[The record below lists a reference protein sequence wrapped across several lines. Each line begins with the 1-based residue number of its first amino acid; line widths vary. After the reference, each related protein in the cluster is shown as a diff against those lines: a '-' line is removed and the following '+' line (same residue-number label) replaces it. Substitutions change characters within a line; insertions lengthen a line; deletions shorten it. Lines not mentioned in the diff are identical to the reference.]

1 MTESRVVVAGAGV
14 AGLETALALRALGE
28 GLVTA
33 ELVAPELDFTYRPLA
48 VTEPFHAGELRRFP
62 LERLV
67 HAAGAQLRRGAVAS
81 VDTEAKTVTLEDG
94 AELGYDSLVLALGA
108 RPRADVP
115 GALTFRGPEDSEAVE
130 ALLERATAGEL
141 HRIAFVLPRGAT
153 WPLPLY
159 ELALLTA
166 EYLVASMTRSVEI
179 VLVTPEERPLAIFG
193 AAASDAIATL
203 LDLRG
208 IHVTGELDVDADAIV
223 ALPTL
228 EGAPLPGVPQ
238 DAHGFVATDELG
250 WVLGLSDVY
259 AAGDLTQFPVK
270 QGGIAAQQADA
281 VAGSIAADAG
291 ARVRPVTFKPVLRGL
306 LLTGMAP
313 RFLRSEGGRPSLVD
327 TNALWWPPAK
337 IVGRYLAPF
346 LAEQL
351 GLARESLR
359 PPRTDAVE
367 VEVAMDTRDH
377 AAWSAV

>member
-1 MTESRVVVAGAGV
+1 
-14 AGLETALALRALGE
+14 
-28 GLVTA
+28 
-33 ELVAPELDFTYRPLA
+33 
-48 VTEPFHAGELRRFP
+48 
-62 LERLV
+62 
-67 HAAGAQLRRGAVAS
+67 
-81 VDTEAKTVTLEDG
+81 
-94 AELGYDSLVLALGA
+94 
-108 RPRADVP
+108 
-115 GALTFRGPEDSEAVE
+115 
-130 ALLERATAGEL
+130 
-141 HRIAFVLPRGAT
+141 
-153 WPLPLY
+153 
-159 ELALLTA
+159 
-166 EYLVASMTRSVEI
+166 
-179 VLVTPEERPLAIFG
+179 
-193 AAASDAIATL
+193 
-203 LDLRG
+203 
-208 IHVTGELDVDADAIV
+208 
-223 ALPTL
+223 
-228 EGAPLPGVPQ
+228 
-238 DAHGFVATDELG
+238 
-250 WVLGLSDVY
+250 VLGLSDVY